1 MAGGNSTTAASP
13 STTVSAGR
21 GSGVL
26 CAAGW
31 GVAGSLMSGV
41 VTTDNAGGAVG
52 VASSPTGACAG
63 PGAVCRTG
71 GSGRPPG
78 STIRG
83 SIGWSKVSSS
93 ANNDS

>member
-1 MAGGNSTTAASP
+1 
-13 STTVSAGR
+13 
-21 GSGVL
+21 
-26 CAAGW
+26 
-31 GVAGSLMSGV
+31 MSGV

-52 VASSPTGACAG
+52 VASSHHRRLRRAG
-63 PGAVCRTG
+63 GGVGLAAVG
-71 GSGRPPG
+71 GFAG